1 MSCGS
6 SSSDVINQ
14 LLISCSD
21 VINQL
26 GLRAVQSQGRSGVL
40 ANRTV
45 CAGDELPELDNVA
58 DYWLG
63 SIARATMQTYC
74 EVILQIPQ
82 LTPHSTKQL
91 ATDIGELLGTA
102 QVPLGLLCHPTGLLP
117 GGAWGWELSVTGFP
131 LSPTTRMSFISPCLL
146 QVKY

>member
-1 MSCGS
+1 MCCTRAGQGCW
-6 SSSDVINQ
+6 Q
-14 LLISCSD
+14 LT
-21 VINQL
+21 
-26 GLRAVQSQGRSGVL
+26 G
-40 ANRTV
+40 TV

-91 ATDIGELLGTA
+91 ATDIGEHRAGQGCWAQLTSHAGCSGTTQGSSLAGGFQPLLLPVGGSF
-102 QVPLGLLCHPTGLLP
+102 QGQDSLCHQEQGYISFH
-117 GGAWGWELSVTGFP
+117 SVYCQLNTNFS
-131 LSPTTRMSFISPCLL
+131 LIFQII
-146 QVKY
+146 

>member
-1 MSCGS
+1 MLLTSEDYVLYKGS
-6 SSSDVINQ
+6 K
-14 LLISCSD
+14 
-21 VINQL
+21 
-26 GLRAVQSQGRSGVL
+26 GGSGVL
-40 ANRTV
+40 ALTGTV

-91 ATDIGELLGTA
+91 ATDIGECGHIGVWA
-102 QVPLGLLCHPTGLLP
+102 QLTSHTGWYHTGPLP
-117 GGAWGWELSVTGFP
+117 GWWVPATAAACGWELSGTGFP
-131 LSPTTRMSFISPCLL
+131 LPPRTKGIFHFTVSIAS
-146 QVKY
+146 